1 MDEEHKRYLKEIFD
15 EMNSFED
22 TTVTTTIQAGQSL
35 GNVVTSA
42 YCSCPICCGV
52 WSGGPTAS
60 GAMPTANHTL
70 AVDAANP
77 FVPMGTKI
85 IMNGTEYVVED
96 TGMTIQPQATGDTR
110 RWRLFWR
117 TGMKIRFP

>member
-1 MDEEHKRYLKEIFD
+1 MSNYMDTLMVYMVQYGTGDLGIVMDEDHKQLLKEIFD

-60 GAMPTANHTL
+60 GVMPTANHTL
-70 AVDAANP
+70 AVDANNP
-77 FVPMGTKI
+77 FVPR
-85 IMNGTEYVVED
+85 
-96 TGMTIQPQATGDTR
+96 Q
-110 RWRLFWR
+110 
-117 TGMKIRFP
+117 